1 MNKKLLAKLC
11 ALSVGTLATGSAFA
25 SGFQLLEQNGSGLGN
40 AYAGSAVIGEDAST
54 VYYNP
59 AAMTKLEGVNF
70 SAGGALLRPS
80 FRFKNSA
87 SSLTGSNGGDAG
99 GWSVLPNIYNT
110 WQLNDRWFAG
120 IGIGAPFGLATKF
133 DQDWV
138 GRYQSSEFDIKTIN
152 VNPSLAYKASDRV
165 SLGVGLNWQRA
176 EATYKRM
183 AAAVPGL
190 STVGTT
196 MDINSEALGWNAGIT
211 FKVSDSMDA
220 GFSYRSRMHHDMKG
234 SVTTDPNISSLNSN
248 VEAKID
254 LPDTYIF
261 SLSQKLSD
269 RWTMLGDISRT
280 NWSTMDQ
287 VSIVRTS
294 GAQAGQNADVLHAN
308 FRDTWRFAL
317 GGIYKMS
324 DKTNWKYGFAYD
336 QSPVRG
342 VEERLVSLPDNNRYW
357 VTTGLQ
363 WKVDPTLTADFGMA
377 YIYIPKDHIRADQ
390 SSSYRGKVD
399 GEFKGQIVIFSA
411 QVSKRF

>member
-1 MNKKLLAKLC
+1 MNKKMLAKLC
-11 ALSVGTLATGSAFA
+11 AVAVGMIASGGAFA
-25 SGFQLLEQNGSGLGN
+25 SGFQLLEQNGSGLGY

-59 AAMTKLEGVNF
+59 AAMTKLEGNNF

-80 FRFKNSA
+80 FRFKNSN
-87 SSLTGSNGGDAG
+87 SSLSGSNGGDAG
-99 GWSVLPNIYNT
+99 GWAVLPNMYGT

-120 IGIGAPFGLATKF
+120 IGMGAPFGLSTKF
-133 DQDWV
+133 DNDWV
-138 GRYQSSEFDIKTIN
+138 GRYQSKEFDIKTYNI
-152 VNPSLAYKASDRV
+152 NPSLAYKATDRL
-165 SLGVGLNWQRA
+165 SLGFGLNWQRA
-176 EATYKRM
+176 EAEYTRM

-190 STVGTT
+190 SNISST
-196 MDINSEALGWNAGIT
+196 MGISSEAWGWNAGVT
-211 FKVSDSMDA
+211 FKLSDAMDL
-220 GFSYRSRMHHDMKG
+220 GFSYRSRVHQDMKG
-234 SVTTDPNISSLNSN
+234 DVKTTPTYAAADSN

-254 LPDTYIF
+254 LPDTYIL

-294 GAQAGQNADVLHAN
+294 GAAAGTNADVLHAN

-324 DKTNWKYGFAYD
+324 DKASWKYGLAYD

-342 VEERLVSLPDNNRYW
+342 TEERLVSLPDNNRYW
-357 VTTGLQ
+357 VTTGFQ
-363 WKVDPTLTADFGMA
+363 WKFDPTLKADLGLA

-390 SSSYRGKVD
+390 SSSYRGRVE
-399 GEFKGQIVIFSA
+399 GEFVGQIVILSA